1 MVDNQLK
8 KIYDVIE
15 LKMEVEKMKTNKTS
29 RMIKIALMAALI
41 GILSYISIP
50 IPPVPITAQTIAVM
64 LAGLLLTPMDAM
76 LSLLIFILLGAI
88 GVPVFSN
95 GSSGLGVLFGP
106 TGGYIFGFLISAGF
120 ISYFKGTGKN
130 IYRNLIVTTIGG
142 IFVVY
147 LIGIP
152 WLAISY
158 DMTLINAIKAGALP
172 FLIGDL
178 LKVILASFIGKKINQ
193 AL

>member
-158 DMTLINAIKAGALP
+158 DMTLMNAIKAGALP

>member
-1 MVDNQLK
+1 
-8 KIYDVIE
+8 
-15 LKMEVEKMKTNKTS
+15 MKNNKTS
-29 RMIKIALMAALI
+29 RMIKIALMAALV

-64 LAGLLLTPMDAM
+64 LAGLLLTPVDAM
-76 LSLLIFILLGAI
+76 LSLLIFILLGTI

-120 ISYFKGTGKN
+120 ISYFKGSGKN
-130 IYRNLIVTTIGG
+130 IYRNLIVTTVGG
-142 IFVVY
+142 VFVVY

-158 DMTLINAIKAGALP
+158 NITFIGAIKAGALP

>member
-1 MVDNQLK
+1 
-8 KIYDVIE
+8 
-15 LKMEVEKMKTNKTS
+15 MKQNKTS
-29 RMIKIALMAALI
+29 RMIKIALMAALV

-50 IPPVPITAQTIAVM
+50 IPPIPITAQTIAVM
-64 LAGLLLTPMDAM
+64 LAGLLLTPIDAM

-120 ISYFKGTGKN
+120 ISYFKGTGEN

-158 DMTLINAIKAGALP
+158 DMTLMNAIKAGAIP

>member
-1 MVDNQLK
+1 MRQ
-8 KIYDVIE
+8 
-15 LKMEVEKMKTNKTS
+15 NKTS
-29 RMIKIALMAALI
+29 RMIKIALMAALV

-50 IPPVPITAQTIAVM
+50 VPPVPITAQTIAVM
-64 LAGLLLTPMDAM
+64 LAGLLLSPIDAM
-76 LSLLIFILLGAI
+76 VSLLIFILLGAI
-88 GVPVFSN
+88 GIPVFSN

-120 ISYFKGTGKN
+120 ISYFKGSGEN

-142 IFVVY
+142 IFIVY

-152 WLAISY
+152 WLAKAY
-158 DMTLINAIKAGALP
+158 EMDLINALKAGALP
-172 FLIGDL
+172 FLIGDFI
-178 LKVILASFIGKKINQ
+178 KVFLASFIGQKINK

>member
-1 MVDNQLK
+1 MVDNRLK
-8 KIYDVIE
+8 KIYAVIE
-15 LKMEVEKMKTNKTS
+15 LKWRSKMKKNKTS
-29 RMIKIALMAALI
+29 RMIKIALMAALV

-64 LAGLLLTPMDAM
+64 LTGLLLTPIDAM

-152 WLAISY
+152 WLAIAY
-158 DMTLINAIKAGALP
+158 DMTLMNAIKAGALP